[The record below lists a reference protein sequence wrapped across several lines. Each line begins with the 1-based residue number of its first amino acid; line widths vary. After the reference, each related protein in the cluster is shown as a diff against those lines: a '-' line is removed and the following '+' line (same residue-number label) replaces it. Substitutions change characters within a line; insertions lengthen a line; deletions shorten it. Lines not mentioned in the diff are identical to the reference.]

1 MIHRF
6 VSWTKA
12 ICRFLAKVLCTLAMP
27 IRHNWVFVLMML
39 LMLSLCIW
47 REWIYQVDTALHYWH
62 FCFDIYLLC
71 IFLMLFR
78 HNIRRYVKFLLYGI
92 AYLSTF
98 FEIFIMER
106 FQVIFTPT
114 TINLWRETNA
124 EETREFFLAYFTGSA
139 FWITSGLLLLTVCI
153 HILLSK
159 LEDWK
164 APRPYLLKLLSSF
177 CIVLITILSISPT
190 LGEKE
195 LLCRFFSSSEQ
206 AEKVKS
212 ELFYSPVYRIVYS
225 LCMLHVADQDLDDLK
240 ESMKNIQI
248 DSCHHQCPNIILV
261 IGESFSKHHAQL
273 YGYKYKTTPNMIR
286 MRNEKSLAVMYDA
299 VTPWNLTSKVFKN
312 MLSTYDMNKSGKWTD
327 GVLFPAIMRKAGYK
341 VAFLTNQ
348 YQKSTTQNGIDF
360 NGSFFLND
368 SELDTLCFDIRNEK
382 HYALDGDFIK
392 EYEHYQPAA
401 YNFIIFHLYGQHV
414 KYNCRFDQS
423 HQYFTADSLNR
434 KKLNQEQ
441 KQIVADY
448 DNATRYNDQVFADIC
463 HYFEKDDAI
472 VIYLSDHGEEVYDYI
487 RMFGRTP
494 GDNISAPIAYYEFEI
509 PMVMWFSPIFKE
521 KHAAIVAKARAVYR
535 EPFISSNISQLVMGL
550 AGIKCKW
557 YEAERDLLSDAY
569 TPQQRLLK
577 GTIPYDSIIAGSKF
591 EQKWKKK

>member
-1 MIHRF
+1 MIHRL

-225 LCMLHVADQDLDDLK
+225 LCMLHVADQDLDDL
-240 ESMKNIQI
+240 SMPIPKAMVAQTTCIWSFLKSSCVRSRSAV
-248 DSCHHQCPNIILV
+248 DS
-261 IGESFSKHHAQL
+261 
-273 YGYKYKTTPNMIR
+273 
-286 MRNEKSLAVMYDA
+286 
-299 VTPWNLTSKVFKN
+299 
-312 MLSTYDMNKSGKWTD
+312 
-327 GVLFPAIMRKAGYK
+327 PA
-341 VAFLTNQ
+341 
-348 YQKSTTQNGIDF
+348 
-360 NGSFFLND
+360 
-368 SELDTLCFDIRNEK
+368 
-382 HYALDGDFIK
+382 
-392 EYEHYQPAA
+392 
-401 YNFIIFHLYGQHV
+401 
-414 KYNCRFDQS
+414 
-423 HQYFTADSLNR
+423 
-434 KKLNQEQ
+434 
-441 KQIVADY
+441 
-448 DNATRYNDQVFADIC
+448 
-463 HYFEKDDAI
+463 
-472 VIYLSDHGEEVYDYI
+472 
-487 RMFGRTP
+487 
-494 GDNISAPIAYYEFEI
+494 
-509 PMVMWFSPIFKE
+509 
-521 KHAAIVAKARAVYR
+521 
-535 EPFISSNISQLVMGL
+535 
-550 AGIKCKW
+550 
-557 YEAERDLLSDAY
+557 
-569 TPQQRLLK
+569 
-577 GTIPYDSIIAGSKF
+577 
-591 EQKWKKK
+591 